1 MDNNNSPIL
10 HVDGSLTEY
19 LDQDGILHQVAG
31 IGGYLVVD
39 GKIIK
44 RFNRCLTNE
53 PFLNHHEEYAVLEG
67 MKWVKAA
74 GYNTLKIKTDSMYSI
89 SLFNNQ
95 KKDIARVDQ
104 YFLTQYLAL
113 NYAFDNVEIQY
124 HQRAIDDLAHLMSR
138 VYLNKI
144 PKNVILLH
152 TSERKKKEAYKI
164 IGYANEFDEDEIK
177 FILYQKLSKINKFL
191 IDCSVPAYE
200 YEMAM
205 AKRRKK
211 TYICDDE

>member
-1 MDNNNSPIL
+1 MDNKNSPIL

-31 IGGYLVVD
+31 IGGYLVVE
-39 GKIIK
+39 GKIVK
-44 RFNRCLTNE
+44 RFHRCLTNE
-53 PFLNHHEEYAVLEG
+53 PYLNHHEEYAVLEG

-74 GYNTLKIKTDSMYSI
+74 GYNSLKIKTDSMYSI

-95 KKDIARVDQ
+95 KKDIARIDQ
-104 YFLTQYLAL
+104 FFLLQYLAL

-138 VYLNKI
+138 VYLDKI
-144 PKNVILLH
+144 PQDVIHLH
-152 TSERKKKEAYKI
+152 TSERKKKDTYKI
-164 IGYANEFDEDEIK
+164 IGYANEFDDEEIK
-177 FILYQKLSKINKFL
+177 FILHHKLAKINKLL

-200 YEMAM
+200 YEMM
-205 AKRRKK
+205 LSKKKKK
-211 TYICDDE
+211 TYVCTQD